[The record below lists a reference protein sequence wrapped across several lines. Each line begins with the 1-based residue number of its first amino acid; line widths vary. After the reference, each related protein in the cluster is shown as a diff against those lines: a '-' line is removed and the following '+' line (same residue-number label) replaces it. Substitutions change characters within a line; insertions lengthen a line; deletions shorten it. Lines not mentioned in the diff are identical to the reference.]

1 MELRNIFS
9 LIHKHFLNKLR
20 LQISRCTS
28 ETRIEMLN
36 DLTIKSGL
44 KKGNLNCWLLF
55 IMFLLQQE
63 RQEFI
68 CYL

>member
-9 LIHKHFLNKLR
+9 LIHKHFFNKLR

-44 KKGNLNCWLLF
+44 KEGNLNCWLLF
-55 IMFLLQQE
+55 IMFSLQQE